1 MRVKSLIFILLIG
14 NIEMSLSDYKI
25 ALVTG
30 ASSGVG
36 VACVRALSSA
46 GVKVVALAR
55 REDRLQKLAK
65 ETGCETLVMDLTNTD
80 AIYEELG
87 SQQFDIL
94 INNAGLG
101 RDHEG
106 FFSSTASEIDE
117 MIDLNVGAAIHVVHA
132 VASGMVD
139 RGYGHVVQIGS
150 ITGLYPLGMPGYS
163 ATKGA
168 IHSFSKNLR
177 LEFKGTRVRQTEI
190 CPGRIQT
197 EFFDTA
203 FKTLQQKEQFLSGF
217 TPLIPENISEA
228 VMYALDTPWSVNVS
242 MIELTPTEQI
252 PGGASI
258 QKAKDV

>member
-1 MRVKSLIFILLIG
+1 
-14 NIEMSLSDYKI
+14 MSLSDYKV

-36 VACVRALSSA
+36 IECVRALCNA
-46 GVKVVALAR
+46 GIEVVALAR

-65 ETGCETLVMDLTNTD
+65 ETGCEILVMDLTNTD
-80 AIYEELG
+80 VIYKKLAG
-87 SQQFDIL
+87 RQFDIL

-106 FFSSTASEIDE
+106 FYSSTASEIDE

-177 LEFKGTRVRQTEI
+177 MEFKGTRVRQTEI

-197 EFFDTA
+197 EFFDSA
-203 FKTLQQKEQFLSGF
+203 FKTLEQKEQFLSGF
-217 TPLIPENISEA
+217 TPLIPENIAEA
-228 VMYALDTPWSVNVS
+228 VMYALGTPWSVNVS

-252 PGGASI
+252 PGGVSI
-258 QKAKDV
+258 QKAKEA

>member
-1 MRVKSLIFILLIG
+1 
-14 NIEMSLSDYKI
+14 MSLSDYKV

-36 VACVRALSSA
+36 VECVRALCNE
-46 GVKVVALAR
+46 GIEVVALAR
-55 REDRLQKLAK
+55 RADRLQKLANQ
-65 ETGCETLVMDLTNTD
+65 TGCEPLVMDLTNTD
-80 AIYEELG
+80 IIYEKLAG
-87 SQQFDIL
+87 RQFDIL

-132 VASGMVD
+132 VASGMIE

-177 LEFKGTRVRQTEI
+177 MEFKGTRIRQTEI

-197 EFFDTA
+197 EFFDSA
-203 FKTLQQKEQFLSGF
+203 FKTLEQKEQFLSGF
-217 TPLIPENISEA
+217 TPLIPENIAEA
-228 VMYALDTPWSVNVS
+228 VMYALGTPWSVNVS

-252 PGGASI
+252 PGGVSI
-258 QKAKDV
+258 QKAKEA

>member
-1 MRVKSLIFILLIG
+1 
-14 NIEMSLSDYKI
+14 MSLSDYKV

-36 VACVRALSSA
+36 VECVRALCNE
-46 GVKVVALAR
+46 GIEVVALAR
-55 REDRLQKLAK
+55 RADRLQKLANQ
-65 ETGCETLVMDLTNTD
+65 TGCEPLVMDLTNTD
-80 AIYEELG
+80 IIYEKLAG
-87 SQQFDIL
+87 RQFDIL

-132 VASGMVD
+132 VASGMIE

-150 ITGLYPLGMPGYS
+150 ITGLYPLGMPGHS

-177 LEFKGTRVRQTEI
+177 MEFKGTRVRQTEI

-197 EFFDTA
+197 EFFDSA
-203 FKTLQQKEQFLSGF
+203 FKTLEQKEQFLSGF
-217 TPLIPENISEA
+217 TPLIPENIAEA
-228 VMYALDTPWSVNVS
+228 VMYALGTPWSVNVS

-252 PGGASI
+252 PGGVSI
-258 QKAKDV
+258 QKAKEA

>member
-1 MRVKSLIFILLIG
+1 
-14 NIEMSLSDYKI
+14 MSLSDYKV

-36 VACVRALSSA
+36 VECVRALCNE
-46 GVKVVALAR
+46 GIEVVALAR
-55 REDRLQKLAK
+55 RADRLQKLANQ
-65 ETGCETLVMDLTNTD
+65 TGCEPLVMDLTNTD
-80 AIYEELG
+80 IIYEKLAG
-87 SQQFDIL
+87 RQFDIL

-132 VASGMVD
+132 VASGMIE

-177 LEFKGTRVRQTEI
+177 MEFKGTRVRQTEI

-197 EFFDTA
+197 EFFDSA
-203 FKTLQQKEQFLSGF
+203 FKTLEQKEQFLSGF
-217 TPLIPENISEA
+217 TPLIPENIAEA
-228 VMYALDTPWSVNVS
+228 VMYALGTPWSVNVS

-252 PGGASI
+252 PGGVSI
-258 QKAKDV
+258 QKAKEA

>member
-1 MRVKSLIFILLIG
+1 
-14 NIEMSLSDYKI
+14 MSLSDYKV

-36 VACVRALSSA
+36 VECVRALCNE
-46 GVKVVALAR
+46 GIEVVALAR
-55 REDRLQKLAK
+55 RADRLQKLANQ
-65 ETGCETLVMDLTNTD
+65 TGCEPLVMDLTNTD
-80 AIYEELG
+80 IIYEKLAG
-87 SQQFDIL
+87 RQFDIL

-132 VASGMVD
+132 VASGMIE

-177 LEFKGTRVRQTEI
+177 MEFKGTRVRQTEI

-197 EFFDTA
+197 EFFDSA
-203 FKTLQQKEQFLSGF
+203 FKTLEQKEHFLSGF
-217 TPLIPENISEA
+217 TPLIPENIAEA
-228 VMYALDTPWSVNVS
+228 VMYALGTPWSVNVS

-252 PGGASI
+252 PGGVSI
-258 QKAKDV
+258 QKAKEA

>member
-1 MRVKSLIFILLIG
+1 
-14 NIEMSLSDYKI
+14 MSLTDYKV

-36 VACVRALSSA
+36 VACVKALCSA
-46 GVKVVALAR
+46 GIQVIALAR
-55 REDRLQKLAK
+55 REGRLDRLAK

-80 AIYEELG
+80 TIYEKLAD
-87 SQQFDIL
+87 QHFDIL

-106 FFSSTASEIDE
+106 FFSSTSSEIDE

-132 VASGMVD
+132 VASGMVK

-168 IHSFSKNLR
+168 IHSFSRNLR

-203 FKTLQQKEQFLSGF
+203 FKNLKQKEQFLSGF
-217 TPLIPENISEA
+217 TPLIPENIAEA
-228 VMYALDTPWSVNVS
+228 VIYALDTPWSVNVS

-258 QKAKDV
+258 QKAKKV

>member
-1 MRVKSLIFILLIG
+1 
-14 NIEMSLSDYKI
+14 MSLSDYKV

-36 VACVRALSSA
+36 VECVRALCNE
-46 GVKVVALAR
+46 GIEVVALAR
-55 REDRLQKLAK
+55 RADRLQKLAN

-80 AIYEELG
+80 IIYEKLAG
-87 SQQFDIL
+87 RQFDIL

-132 VASGMVD
+132 VASGMIE

-177 LEFKGTRVRQTEI
+177 MEFKGTRVRQTEI

-197 EFFDTA
+197 EFFDLA
-203 FKTLQQKEQFLSGF
+203 FKTLEQKEQFLSGF
-217 TPLIPENISEA
+217 TPLIPENIAEA
-228 VMYALDTPWSVNVS
+228 VMYALGTPWSVNVS

-252 PGGASI
+252 PGGVSI
-258 QKAKDV
+258 QKAKEA

>member
-1 MRVKSLIFILLIG
+1 
-14 NIEMSLSDYKI
+14 MSLSDYKV

-36 VACVRALSSA
+36 VECVRALCNE
-46 GVKVVALAR
+46 GIEVVALAR
-55 REDRLQKLAK
+55 RADRLQKLANQ
-65 ETGCETLVMDLTNTD
+65 TGCEPLVMDLTNTD
-80 AIYEELG
+80 IIYEKLAG
-87 SQQFDIL
+87 RQFDIL

-177 LEFKGTRVRQTEI
+177 MEFKGTRVRQTEI

-197 EFFDTA
+197 EFFDSA
-203 FKTLQQKEQFLSGF
+203 FKTLEQKEQFLSGF
-217 TPLIPENISEA
+217 TPLIPENIAEA
-228 VMYALDTPWSVNVS
+228 VMYALGTPWSVNVS

-252 PGGASI
+252 PGGVSI
-258 QKAKDV
+258 QKAKEA

>member
-1 MRVKSLIFILLIG
+1 
-14 NIEMSLSDYKI
+14 MSLSDYKV

-36 VACVRALSSA
+36 VECVRALCNE
-46 GVKVVALAR
+46 GIEVVALAR
-55 REDRLQKLAK
+55 RADRLQKLAN

-80 AIYEELG
+80 IIYEKLAG
-87 SQQFDIL
+87 RQFDIL

-132 VASGMVD
+132 VASGMIE

-177 LEFKGTRVRQTEI
+177 MEFKGTRVRQTEI

-197 EFFDTA
+197 EFFDSA
-203 FKTLQQKEQFLSGF
+203 FKALEQKEQFLSGF
-217 TPLIPENISEA
+217 TPLIPENIAEA
-228 VMYALDTPWSVNVS
+228 VMYALGTPWSVNVS

-252 PGGASI
+252 PGGVSI
-258 QKAKDV
+258 QKAKEA

>member
-1 MRVKSLIFILLIG
+1 
-14 NIEMSLSDYKI
+14 MSLSDYKV

-36 VACVRALSSA
+36 VECVRALCNE
-46 GVKVVALAR
+46 GIEVVALAR
-55 REDRLQKLAK
+55 RADRIQKLANQ
-65 ETGCETLVMDLTNTD
+65 TGCEPLVMDLTNTD
-80 AIYEELG
+80 IIYEKLAG
-87 SQQFDIL
+87 RQFDIL

-132 VASGMVD
+132 VASGMIE

-177 LEFKGTRVRQTEI
+177 MEFKGTRVRQTEI

-197 EFFDTA
+197 EFFDSA
-203 FKTLQQKEQFLSGF
+203 FKALEQKEQFLSGF
-217 TPLIPENISEA
+217 TPLIPENIAEA
-228 VMYALDTPWSVNVS
+228 VMYALGTPWSVNVS

-252 PGGASI
+252 PGGVSI
-258 QKAKDV
+258 QKAKEA

>member
-1 MRVKSLIFILLIG
+1 
-14 NIEMSLSDYKI
+14 MSLSDYKV

-36 VACVRALSSA
+36 AECVRALCSA
-46 GVKVVALAR
+46 GLKVVALAR
-55 REDRLQKLAK
+55 RQDWLNKLSK
-65 ETGCETLVMDLTNTD
+65 ETGCETLVMDLTNTNT
-80 AIYEELG
+80 IYEKLAG
-87 SQQFDIL
+87 RQFDIL
-94 INNAGLG
+94 VNNAGLG

-106 FFSSTASEIDE
+106 FFSSTAAEIDE
-117 MIDLNVGAAIHVVHA
+117 MINLNVGAAIHVVHA
-132 VASGMVD
+132 VASGMVE

-177 LEFKGTRVRQTEI
+177 IEFKGTRVRQTEV

-197 EFFDTA
+197 DFFDTA
-203 FKTLQQKEQFLSGF
+203 FKTIEQKKQFLSGF
-217 TPLIPENISEA
+217 TPLMPENIAEA
-228 VMYALDTPWSVNVS
+228 VIYALDTPWSVNVS

-252 PGGASI
+252 PGGVSI
-258 QKAKDV
+258 QKAKEI

>member
-1 MRVKSLIFILLIG
+1 
-14 NIEMSLSDYKI
+14 MSLSDYKV

-36 VACVRALSSA
+36 VACVEALSIA
-46 GVKVVALAR
+46 GIKVVALAR

-65 ETGCETLVMDLTNTD
+65 ETGCEALVMDLTNTNM
-80 AIYEELG
+80 IYDKLVDR
-87 SQQFDIL
+87 QFDIL

-132 VASGMVD
+132 VASGMIK

-177 LEFKGTRVRQTEI
+177 MEFKGTRVRQTEI

-197 EFFDTA
+197 EFFDNA
-203 FKTLQQKEQFLSGF
+203 FKSLEQKEQFLSGF
-217 TPLIPENISEA
+217 TPLIPDNIAEA
-228 VMYALDTPWSVNVS
+228 VMYALGTPWSVNVS
-242 MIELTPTEQI
+242 MIELTPTEQV

-258 QKAKDV
+258 QKANEV

>member
-1 MRVKSLIFILLIG
+1 
-14 NIEMSLSDYKI
+14 MSLSDYKV

-36 VACVRALSSA
+36 VECVRALCNE
-46 GVKVVALAR
+46 GIEVVALAR
-55 REDRLQKLAK
+55 RADRLQKLANQ
-65 ETGCETLVMDLTNTD
+65 TGCEPLVMDLTNTD
-80 AIYEELG
+80 IIYEKLAG
-87 SQQFDIL
+87 RQFDIL

-132 VASGMVD
+132 VASGMIE

-177 LEFKGTRVRQTEI
+177 MEFKGTRVRQTEI

-197 EFFDTA
+197 EFFDSA
-203 FKTLQQKEQFLSGF
+203 FKALEQKEQFLSGF
-217 TPLIPENISEA
+217 TPLIPENIAEA
-228 VMYALDTPWSVNVS
+228 VMYALGTPWSVNVS

-252 PGGASI
+252 PGGVSI
-258 QKAKDV
+258 QKAKEA

>member
-1 MRVKSLIFILLIG
+1 
-14 NIEMSLSDYKI
+14 MSLSDYKV

-36 VACVRALSSA
+36 VACVEALSRA
-46 GVKVVALAR
+46 GVEVVALAR

-65 ETGCETLVMDLTNTD
+65 DTGCETLVMDLTNTD
-80 AIYEELG
+80 LIYEKLAG
-87 SQQFDIL
+87 RQFDIL

-106 FFSSTASEIDE
+106 FFSSTASETDE
-117 MIDLNVGAAIHVVHA
+117 MNDLNVGTAIHVVHA
-132 VASGMVD
+132 VASGMVE

-177 LEFKGTRVRQTEI
+177 MEFKGTRIRQTEI

-203 FKTLQQKEQFLSGF
+203 FKTLKQKEQFLSGF
-217 TPLIPENISEA
+217 TPLIPDNIAEA
-228 VMYALDTPWSVNVS
+228 VMYALDTPWNVNVS

-252 PGGASI
+252 PGGVSI
-258 QKAKDV
+258 QKANDV